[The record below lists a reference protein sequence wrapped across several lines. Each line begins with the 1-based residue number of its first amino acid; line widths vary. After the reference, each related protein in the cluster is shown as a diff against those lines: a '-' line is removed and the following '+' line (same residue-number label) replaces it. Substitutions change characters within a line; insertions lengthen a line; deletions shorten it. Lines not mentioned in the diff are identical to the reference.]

1 MLCWQ
6 PLLLCRKTW
15 QRYFT
20 HTGRTADHLPS
31 YKHQSWGERSGSASW
46 WSEVTDIRDSWIEV
60 KQQLLQ
66 GSNAQFYCSRLC
78 LYENPWETHRKQNCP
93 VKSRSLVVPHCKW
106 ELRQSGGKGGNRAG
120 DRQPPEQQSWL
131 PRCPAAALSTC
142 YFTYCMWFNFFSYL
156 FWSCVCVGWCSFPFS
171 HLSSDSC
178 SALAKLSSQRSL
190 ASFSQLWSRLVQEL
204 AHCHCLCVNEFFLF
218 LFPPPCFIIIPL
230 PKAGFSGWSSILF
243 ISAISA
249 SGQRCFFSIYMANTW
264 CTPLPCMWLG
274 KTNHGVGKDE
284 SLQGQLLQNLS
295 PVRHSL

>member
-6 PLLLCRKTW
+6 LLLLCRKTW

-20 HTGRTADHLPS
+20 HTGRTVDHLPS

-46 WSEVTDIRDSWIEV
+46 WTEVTDIRDRWIEV

-78 LYENPWETHRKQNCP
+78 LYENPWETRRKQNCP
-93 VKSRSLVVPHCKW
+93 VKPRSLVVPHCKW
-106 ELRQSGGKGGNRAG
+106 ELRQSGGRGGNRAG

-190 ASFSQLWSRLVQEL
+190 ASFLNQPGSKLWEL
-204 AHCHCLCVNEFFLF
+204 AHCHCLCVNEFFS
-218 LFPPPCFIIIPL
+218 FPFPSTMFHYY
-230 PKAGFSGWSSILF
+230 SS
-243 ISAISA
+243 S
-249 SGQRCFFSIYMANTW
+249 
-264 CTPLPCMWLG
+264 
-274 KTNHGVGKDE
+274 
-284 SLQGQLLQNLS
+284 
-295 PVRHSL
+295 